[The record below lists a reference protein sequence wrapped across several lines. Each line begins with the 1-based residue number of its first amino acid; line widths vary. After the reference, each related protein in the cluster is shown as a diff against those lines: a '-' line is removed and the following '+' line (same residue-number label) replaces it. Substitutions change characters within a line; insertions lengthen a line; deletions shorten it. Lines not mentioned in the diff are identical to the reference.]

1 MRSLLKTSD
10 CYTEMDLF
18 PDTIKFV
25 MFSDKC
31 LDDMANYC
39 SRPQNTS
46 RYNKCIDTA
55 NYHQIKH
62 FTGHYKDRYKVGLL
76 CDYSDDTTEENLAE
90 QLIEKY
96 ITNYLSCDDS
106 TRLKNVGLLNSDSVV
121 LVEIPNSGWS
131 IGVIED
137 QNSDIDLMRSYV
149 YPEHIFVEVYHKDL
163 EKYKSNKDQRF
174 IIPIPIC
181 DFSKLMSCMCVFN
194 GKPNGSFRFYR
205 KGVLPSTKVSV
216 KSTTSKPVLLDT
228 FSVMPEDE
236 YMSIKDLP
244 QFIEIKKNSD
254 RFYDRKNRVTD
265 KRKLIPGHIYS
276 LSYSRERL
284 LIEKFTREATIS
296 SHSYPRYLYLGSIDT
311 STVPDYA
318 WEDKKDALLRFGKSL
333 FLTPSVDNISRDKSL
348 FIYGGPCESSRK
360 KKFKNSVVH
369 VFFNVGQLTRADDE
383 DPRFYIKS
391 DALFTKEAF
400 ISEVLNMVMPNTLKR
415 LLDAYGS
422 AEEMSTPL
430 TIPSPPVSDMSNTSP
445 SLFTVKD
452 VSRINM
458 GNLVDM
464 GELFPGS
471 DFDFNQ
477 FFVEITKNSLKLF
490 EEVGIG
496 IYPDRDSYITKN
508 WNCNDTYIYP
518 NLQFLSWVTPEDYN
532 KNPELKKAII
542 GRLKFGF
549 RFALNVLIR
558 VLDGLRIISESTA
571 AHTNFSIYIPQE
583 AADVFLDYP
592 ATFKGTTIDS
602 TDGWDL
608 IKRVNK
614 DIVNIFTYEDNLSCY
629 NPISRTMDRP
639 ITYSSIS
646 EDYFKALRVLIDQN
660 RQGLIQVFEKLNKL
674 VRECKILA
682 PTNISTLR
690 DKHQDLLK
698 EIIQTYYQWVVD
710 IIYDESTNG
719 TNIYSES
726 EFGYWIKKY
735 NVTKEE
741 LVDYDL
747 EFE

>member
-10 CYTEMDLF
+10 YYTEMDLF

-31 LDDMANYC
+31 LDDMTNYC
-39 SRPQNTS
+39 SRPRDTS
-46 RYNKCIDTA
+46 CGLDSSEYNK
-55 NYHQIKH
+55 IKH
-62 FTGHYKDRYKVGLL
+62 FTKHYKDRYKVGFL
-76 CDYSDDTTEENLAE
+76 CDYSDDTTEEKLAE
-90 QLIEKY
+90 KLIEKY
-96 ITNYLSCDDS
+96 ITNYLCGDDS
-106 TRLKNVGLLNSDSVV
+106 LRLKKAGLLNSDSVV
-121 LVEIPNSGWS
+121 LAEIPNSGWS

-137 QNSDIDLMRSYV
+137 QNSDLGLMRSYML
-149 YPEHIFVEVYHKDL
+149 PEHIFVEVFHKDL

-174 IIPIPIC
+174 IVPISIC
-181 DFSKLMSCMCVFN
+181 DFSKLMSCMCIFN

-205 KGVLPSTKVSV
+205 KGILPSTKVSV
-216 KSTTSKPVLLDT
+216 KPTVSKPDLLDT

-265 KRKLIPGHIYS
+265 KKKLIPGHIYS
-276 LSYSRERL
+276 LSYRGEKL
-284 LIEKFTREATIS
+284 PIEKLTREITIS

-318 WEDKKDALLRFGKSL
+318 WEDKKDVLLRFGKSL
-333 FLTPSVDNISRDKSL
+333 FLTPSVDNINRNKSL
-348 FIYGGPCESSRK
+348 FIYGGPRSGSDSAK
-360 KKFKNSVVH
+360 KKVVH

-383 DPRFYIKS
+383 DPRFYVKS

-400 ISEVLNMVMPNTLKR
+400 ISEVLNTVMPNTLKR
-415 LLDAYGS
+415 LFDAYGS

-430 TIPSPPVSDMSNTSP
+430 TIPTPPVSDMSNTSP
-445 SLFTVKD
+445 SFFTVKD
-452 VSRINM
+452 ISCM

-477 FFVEITKNSLKLF
+477 FFVEITKKSLKLF
-490 EEVGIG
+490 EEIGIG
-496 IYPDRDSYITKN
+496 IYPDRDCYITKA
-508 WNCNDTYIYP
+508 WNYNNDIYIYP

-549 RFALNVLIR
+549 RYALNVIIR
-558 VLDGLRIISESTA
+558 ILDGLRIISESVSSSA
-571 AHTNFSIYIPQE
+571 NFNIHISQE
-583 AADVFLDYP
+583 AEIFLNYP
-592 ATFKGTTIDS
+592 DTLKGTTINSIDS
-602 TDGWDL
+602 WDV
-608 IKRVNK
+608 IKRVNR
-614 DIVNIFTYEDNLSCY
+614 DIMKIFTYEDNLSCY

-639 ITYSSIS
+639 ITYACIS
-646 EDYFKALRVLIDQN
+646 EDYFKALRALIDQN
-660 RQGLIQVFEKLNKL
+660 RQGLIQVFEKLYEL
-674 VRECKILA
+674 VRKCKVLA

-690 DKHQDLLK
+690 DKHKDLLK
-698 EIIQTYYQWVVD
+698 EILQTYYQWVVD

-735 NVTKEE
+735 NVSKEE